1 MIYGTHDQM
10 EAMILAT
17 KIIVFRDGVIEL
29 FGSPMELYET
39 PRNML
44 VAQFIGS
51 PKMNFFR
58 ANDLLPESGMHC
70 GDEEVMGVRPEHLK
84 LRSNSEGLVAGR
96 LDLVEQV
103 GESALEYI
111 T

>member
-1 MIYGTHDQM
+1 MIYATYDQT
-10 EAMILAT
+10 EAMTLAA
-17 KIIVFRDGVIEL
+17 KIMVFRDGVIEL

-39 PRNML
+39 PRSMF

-58 ANDLLPESGMHC
+58 ANDLLFESGMHC
-70 GDEEVMGVRPEHLK
+70 GDEEVIGMRLEHLK
-84 LRSNSEGLVAGR
+84 LGSNSEGLVAGR

-103 GESALEYI
+103 GEYAL
-111 T
+111 

>member
-1 MIYGTHDQM
+1 M
-10 EAMILAT
+10 ANR
-17 KIIVFRDGVIEL
+17 IIVFRDGGIEL

-51 PKMNFFR
+51 PKMSFFR
-58 ANDLLPESGMHC
+58 ANDLLSESGMHC
-70 GDEEVMGVRPEHLK
+70 G
-84 LRSNSEGLVAGR
+84 
-96 LDLVEQV
+96 
-103 GESALEYI
+103 GEKTVKPACCRN